1 MIRIL
6 LAAMLAIFMGMTT
19 GILPVS
25 ADEEVQDLPVQ
36 YDFNEQITFHSIFR
50 SDKPVELAVI
60 FFQAKNDTQ
69 TFVELASIEKLDNNE
84 YDIKHTHSASRHHF
98 QAFSTIEYRYEIL
111 LAGGDVYKSPM
122 YDFLYTDNRFTWESL
137 QEGPFIV
144 YWFDGDYAFAQSILD
159 VAQEGLAEIS
169 GILPLPEP
177 DLLHIYIYPDS
188 ALMQAALNPSGED
201 WVAGH
206 AFPDLQTM
214 ILYLPPNSDHIL
226 DMRQRIQHEI
236 MHILL
241 YQQTGVGY
249 KNLPFWL
256 VEGLAS
262 IVELYPNPDYAIL
275 LDNAFA
281 KNELIPMSSLC
292 LSFPRDASGALLAY
306 AQSASFTNFL
316 YANYGTQGFQRL
328 IAEYA
333 DGKDCENGMQSA
345 LGTGLQQLE
354 RRWWRE
360 SVSGNPSLTAFIRV
374 LPWLT
379 ILLLVFI
386 APVGFIIAS
395 FRSKKRGEKDK
406 PAPEQVI
413 AVESNEGRI

>member
-1 MIRIL
+1 
-6 LAAMLAIFMGMTT
+6 MGV
-19 GILPVS
+19 LPVS
-25 ADEEVQDLPVQ
+25 ADENIQDQPVQ
-36 YDFNEQITFHSIFR
+36 YDFNEQITFHSIFH
-50 SDKPVELAVI
+50 SDNQVELAVI

-69 TFVELASIEKLDNNE
+69 TFVELASIEKLNNNE

-98 QAFSTIEYRYEIL
+98 QAFTTIEYRYEIL
-111 LAGGDVYKSPM
+111 LEGGDVYKSTM
-122 YDFLYTDNRFTWESL
+122 YEFLYTDNRFEWESL

-159 VAQEGLAEIS
+159 VAQEGLAEIA

-177 DLLHIYIYPDS
+177 DILHIYVYPDPE
-188 ALMQAALNPSGED
+188 LMQDALNPSGED
-201 WVAGH
+201 WIAGH
-206 AFPDLQTM
+206 AYPDLQTM
-214 ILYLPPNSDHIL
+214 VLYLPPNSDHIL
-226 DMRQRIQHEI
+226 DMRQRIPHEI

-241 YQQTGVGY
+241 YQLTGAGY

-275 LDNAFA
+275 LENAFA
-281 KNELIPMSSLC
+281 ENDLIPMSSLC

-316 YANYGTQGFQRL
+316 YANYGTQGLQRL
-328 IAEYA
+328 ISDYA
-333 DGKDCENGMQSA
+333 DGIDCENGAQSA
-345 LGTGLQQLE
+345 LGTSLQQLE

-360 SVSGNPSLTAFIRV
+360 SLSGSPALTAFIRI

-386 APVGFIIAS
+386 APVGYIIAS
-395 FRSKKRGEKDK
+395 FRSKKRREKEISS
-406 PAPEQVI
+406 PEQVV
-413 AVESNEGRI
+413 AVETNEGRI